1 MIDPDEGLESRRQAA
16 AEALLKA
23 QAVAQAKTEAEAR
36 ARDEYERLNAE
47 EGKRLRLEEQRRQA
61 RVTRLLQAGTRPR
74 FQIPVHR
81 SARRKMAKINGRR
94 KK

>member
-1 MIDPDEGLESRRQAA
+1 MIDPDEDLESRRQAA
-16 AEALLKA
+16 AEAFFAAAAKA
-23 QAVAQAKTEAEAR
+23 EAKAESEAR

-47 EGKRLRLEEQRRQA
+47 AGKRLRLEEQRRQA

-74 FQIPVHR
+74 FQVPVHR